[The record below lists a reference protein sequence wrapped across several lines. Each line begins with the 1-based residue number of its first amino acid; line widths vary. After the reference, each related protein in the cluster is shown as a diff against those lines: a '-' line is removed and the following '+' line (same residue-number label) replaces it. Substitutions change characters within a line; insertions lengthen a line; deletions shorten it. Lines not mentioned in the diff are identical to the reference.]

1 MTKSY
6 LIKKLLIEIKDIKI
20 RLESKFCDVDL
31 YPKWVQTK
39 LVYFSNII
47 YNLEQLLNIPKH
59 VKTCISCLE
68 ICLSDETRP
77 RCFECLQDNI
87 TPLKFKK
94 CLCGKT
100 FPWFKKDGITRTENK
115 CEKCSKKYENKKLSD
130 DSFTWKRKRC
140 LSCNNFTT
148 SKLSKFCLKCDPRVI
163 SKPREKIKKLQ
174 NDSEKNKASIIK
186 LTIESEKNAS
196 KINKKSKLSTDKN
209 IKPSQIIS
217 QMGLEF
223 NITKYHKEFNN
234 LKDINSS
241 VIECEYAR
249 LINPGLNICFLN
261 SAVQFIISIKPLADL
276 LCCEYV
282 EKFCRSQTFLSE
294 YERVEIFEN
303 PNQSI
308 SPVKLAKKNFLNE
321 FETLAINMIRNTEL
335 YFSAAKL
342 DKIFEILEP
351 GYTYYDQWDCSSVI
365 DLFFTLYEQFLCHED
380 FVGKKNAQR
389 ILDSLK
395 IITSVSIYTMQDVQ

>member
-1 MTKSY
+1 M
-6 LIKKLLIEIKDIKI
+6 
-20 RLESKFCDVDL
+20 
-31 YPKWVQTK
+31 
-39 LVYFSNII
+39 
-47 YNLEQLLNIPKH
+47 
-59 VKTCISCLE
+59 
-68 ICLSDETRP
+68 
-77 RCFECLQDNI
+77 
-87 TPLKFKK
+87 
-94 CLCGKT
+94 
-100 FPWFKKDGITRTENK
+100 
-115 CEKCSKKYENKKLSD
+115 
-130 DSFTWKRKRC
+130 
-140 LSCNNFTT
+140 
-148 SKLSKFCLKCDPRVI
+148 SKFCLKCDPRVI

-209 IKPSQIIS
+209 IKPSLIINK
-217 QMGLEF
+217 MGLEF

-241 VIECEYAR
+241 IIECEYAR

-303 PNQSI
+303 PNQSV

-335 YFSAAKL
+335 YFSA
-342 DKIFEILEP
+342 
-351 GYTYYDQWDCSSVI
+351 
-365 DLFFTLYEQFLCHED
+365 
-380 FVGKKNAQR
+380 
-389 ILDSLK
+389 
-395 IITSVSIYTMQDVQ
+395 